1 MNSISLH
8 SGFLI
13 ELFFSCRLL
22 HEAALYILQK
32 KVKFFSFK
40 TLLVLAILGEVQIQI
55 TFSFLDWEGAL
66 CTARQR
72 CITCTFAHW
81 TLHLAILLLHRY
93 LLPPPSTITLQQ
105 CTTARST
112 GHALLPVPPKRSAK
126 CNALVQQDLSIM
138 KLAKV
143 QGSYKNDGNDY

>member
-1 MNSISLH
+1 MQFELYIAKNDEIFFFQHVASISLF
-8 SGFLI
+8 G
-13 ELFFSCRLL
+13 
-22 HEAALYILQK
+22 
-32 KVKFFSFK
+32 
-40 TLLVLAILGEVQIQI
+40 GGPIQI
-55 TFSFLDWEGAL
+55 SFSFLYWEGAL

-105 CTTARST
+105 CSSALR
-112 GHALLPVPPKRSAK
+112 HAVLPVPPKRSAK

>member
-1 MNSISLH
+1 M
-8 SGFLI
+8 G
-13 ELFFSCRLL
+13 
-22 HEAALYILQK
+22 
-32 KVKFFSFK
+32 
-40 TLLVLAILGEVQIQI
+40 GPIQI
-55 TFSFLDWEGAL
+55 TFSFLDWGGAL
-66 CTARQR
+66 CIARQR

-105 CTTARST
+105 CTTARCT

-143 QGSYKNDGNDY
+143 QGSCEMMEMTTERIILQKRKKGFQAREPCIKNAFQEERLIVWPEYTLSFNVYRGLCF

>member
-1 MNSISLH
+1 MQFELYIAKNDEIFFFQNVASISLF
-8 SGFLI
+8 G
-13 ELFFSCRLL
+13 
-22 HEAALYILQK
+22 
-32 KVKFFSFK
+32 
-40 TLLVLAILGEVQIQI
+40 GGPIQI
-55 TFSFLDWEGAL
+55 SFSFLDWEGAL